1 MNMLIRIIPANH
13 SVTKHSHISRVASSQ
28 TAHSL
33 DTPTPPLH
41 HNDII
46 AENFAAHII
55 GNYYFGNPKLPEKR
69 NRNLRTLTFLGII
82 LLPELQTLPAEQ

>member
-1 MNMLIRIIPANH
+1 MTMLIRIIPANH

-28 TAHSL
+28 TANCL

-46 AENFAAHII
+46 TE
-55 GNYYFGNPKLPEKR
+55 
-69 NRNLRTLTFLGII
+69 NLRGIRDYQSSAYHWQ
-82 LLPELQTLPAEQ
+82 LLFWELQNYQKKVIVIREL